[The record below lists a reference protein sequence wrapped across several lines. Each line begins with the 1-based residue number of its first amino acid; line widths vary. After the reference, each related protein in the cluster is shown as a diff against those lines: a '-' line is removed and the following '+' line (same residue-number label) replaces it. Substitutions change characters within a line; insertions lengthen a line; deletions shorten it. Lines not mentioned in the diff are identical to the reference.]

1 VVPVTT
7 SKEVMNVIVLKIFV
21 AQIVHAGIY
30 ALIPLEFAKMKAS
43 ACLPVT
49 SLLSITAIATQNGKD
64 EIVP

>member
-1 VVPVTT
+1 VVPVIT
-7 SKEVMNVIVLKIFV
+7 SKEAMNVIVLKIIV
-21 AQIVHAGIY
+21 AQIVNAGIY

-49 SLLSITAIATQNGKD
+49 SLLSITAIATQSGRD

>member
-1 VVPVTT
+1 MVPVTT
-7 SKEVMNVIVLKIFV
+7 SKEAMNVIVLTNFV
-21 AQIVHAGIY
+21 AQIVNAGMY
-30 ALIPLEFAKMKAS
+30 ALILLEFAKMKAS